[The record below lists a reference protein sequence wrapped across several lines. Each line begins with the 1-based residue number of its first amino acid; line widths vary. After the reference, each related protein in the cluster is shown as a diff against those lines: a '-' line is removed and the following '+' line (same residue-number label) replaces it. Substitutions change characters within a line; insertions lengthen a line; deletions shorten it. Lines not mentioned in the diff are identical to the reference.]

1 MLYRKKQMR
10 GKIILKI
17 FQINKII
24 YFKIYIYILLKI
36 CFD

>member
-17 FQINKII
+17 SQINKII
-24 YFKIYIYILLKI
+24 YFKIYIYFIKNML
-36 CFD
+36 